1 VQALIVNIAGLALI
15 GLIVWWFWLS
25 QPKARQVAAD
35 AVDILVENGVY
46 APSRIEIP
54 AGRKVRLR
62 FLRKDASPCA
72 EKVLFDS
79 LGISADL
86 PLGKVTEVEVEV
98 AEPGEYTFTC
108 QMQMYRGELVV
119 T

>member
-1 VQALIVNIAGLALI
+1 MQVLVVNIAGLVLI

-25 QPKARQVAAD
+25 QPEARQVAAD

-46 APSRIEIP
+46 SPSRIEVP
-54 AGRKVRLR
+54 AGRKIRLR

-72 EKVLFDS
+72 EKVLFDE

-86 PLGKVTEVEVEV
+86 SLGKVTEVEVEP
-98 AEPGEYTFTC
+98 AEPGEYAFTC
-108 QMQMYRGELVV
+108 QMQMYRGALVV